1 MHAETQTPRWI
12 AMVVAL
18 MDDLAAQLTQA
29 DGQAVGTAEQA
40 GTPKPT
46 SAAGTHGAL
55 IWGVLAGRVA
65 PAAPPSPA
73 SDAAPA
79 EVPATVRALL
89 EELGAARLA
98 VDAADT
104 LAVAQRVGDAQDV
117 AHALAAYEQ
126 ASLTYHLTAGRRPAG
141 EAGGGAE
148 PRAASRGVPGW
159 MPGWPWRRRP
169 RRSRLRS
176 GRRRSLATWCPSG
189 RER

>member
-1 MHAETQTPRWI
+1 MTENEPSSSAQATVYVDVDVDPKVTAAVAAWATQVAARAVWTAETQTPRWI

-65 PAAPPSPA
+65 PAAPPSPS

-148 PRAASRGVPGW
+148 P
-159 MPGWPWRRRP
+159 
-169 RRSRLRS
+169 
-176 GRRRSLATWCPSG
+176 
-189 RER
+189 